1 MRRIGL
7 SQSCERSSRELR
19 PTCGPPSSRGCLV
32 PALLQNDGESTTIC
46 MVAICFG
53 LVLGRKHVNE
63 VTGVNQSQPTLIATD
78 FNRDL
83 FQIVLNY

>member
-1 MRRIGL
+1 
-7 SQSCERSSRELR
+7 
-19 PTCGPPSSRGCLV
+19 
-32 PALLQNDGESTTIC
+32 